1 VDKWFSA
8 QTANILTSF
17 RVLVVPFFALAL
29 FGEGPSSGVLALVL
43 FAAGG
48 ASDYLD
54 GYVARKTGTRTAFG
68 EFLDPLAD
76 KLLTGSAFLSFA
88 FIPEL
93 GIPLWLVIVILA
105 REVFLTLFRATA
117 IGKGKTMRTE
127 HVGKLKTAFQ
137 FFAIT
142 CILLI
147 LLGEKMK
154 RAGIVSRS
162 ASAVRPLP
170 LILVAISAFLALL
183 SLASYIRNNRDL
195 LLTQS
200 VKKGESGLLHRAATV
215 LSSVCFIGYLPRG
228 GGTAAAIAGSAV
240 WIFLSR
246 SLVYYFAAA
255 AALIG
260 GVFVAGYA
268 EKRVFREKDS
278 QRIVIDEVAGV
289 LVTFLTFQFSFSARG
304 AALWAAGFVLFR
316 FFDILKPP
324 PINRLHS
331 IPGGAGVMLDD
342 AASGISANLLLQIA
356 RHFLPR
362 VFG

>member
-1 VDKWFSA
+1 MEKWFPT
-8 QTANILTSF
+8 QTANILTAL
-17 RVLVVPFFALAL
+17 RVLVVPFFTLAL
-29 FGEGPSSGVLALVL
+29 FGEGPSSGVLALIL

-54 GYVARKTGTRTAFG
+54 GYVARKTGTLSAFG
-68 EFLDPLAD
+68 AFLDPLAD

-117 IGKGKTMRTE
+117 IGKGKPMSTE
-127 HVGKLKTAFQ
+127 YAGKLKTAFQ

-147 LLGEKMK
+147 LLAEKMN
-154 RAGIVSRS
+154 RAGIVARPSS
-162 ASAVRPLP
+162 AARPLP
-170 LILVAISAFLALL
+170 FILVAICAFFALL
-183 SLASYIRNNRDL
+183 SLASYLRNNRDL
-195 LLTQS
+195 LLTQR
-200 VKKGESGLLHRAATV
+200 VRKGESSFLHRAATV
-215 LSSVCFIGYLPRG
+215 LSSGCFIGYLPRG

-246 SLVYYFAAA
+246 SVVYYFTAA

-268 EKRVFREKDS
+268 EKLIFREKDS
-278 QRIVIDEVAGV
+278 QKIVIDEVAGI
-289 LVTFLTFQFSFSARG
+289 LVTFLTFQFSFTARG
-304 AALWAAGFVLFR
+304 AALWAAGLFLFR

-331 IPGGAGVMLDD
+331 IPGGAGVILDD
-342 AASGISANLLLQIA
+342 VGSGLLANGLLQIA
-356 RHFLPR
+356 RHFVPR